1 MKILAILQA
10 RMQSIRLPGKVLKF
24 IGKDT
29 VINFM
34 LRRLKRSKL
43 IDDII
48 VAIPNDK
55 KNIILEKYLKKK
67 KI

>member
-1 MKILAILQA
+1 MKFLAIVRT
-10 RMQSIRLPGKVLKF
+10 RMQSERLPGKVLKF

-55 KNIILEKYLKKK
+55 KNIILEVKLLEQ
-67 KI
+67 